1 MLKLKYLYPWVI
13 SFMFLT
19 TSLFSQVR
27 VDGSEEDSQPNDI
40 NLLYEKKIE
49 SNNIYSISQ
58 IKSDDLSKT
67 TSLNLY
73 DSWVGRL
80 SGFYSNR
87 VRGLSSTNQGP
98 ILVILDGFQVDPNF
112 VNNIDIEEIESVTIL
127 KDAPATALYGMRGAN
142 GIIYIKTKRGFEGE
156 PKIQVRGTYGV
167 QTLIDLPKYYNTY
180 DYTGFF
186 NEALLNDG
194 LTNLYTDNQR
204 KSYPS
209 TNWYDEAL
217 YNYTPLSKVDFSI
230 SGGTDKVKYY
240 VYANFIN
247 SKGFFKNTGLNPN
260 YSLQENNTRYNFRSN
275 FDIKIFDKTA
285 LIADVGGF
293 LYDINGPRSSR
304 YDIFN
309 TLQTIPPFIQGVYDD
324 GAYGGNATY
333 RNNPLAMINNAGY
346 TKNHQRAFN
355 FNLMLI
361 QDLNM
366 ITEGLKLNAGVNINN
381 WGNYVDT
388 WGKDYKT
395 QSRIGGEIV
404 DYGFEG
410 SLWTSSSFTQLRSM
424 GGDFYLDYKKNWNN
438 SKLTALLGYRVSTQT
453 ASGRNQ
459 NISRLGSYG
468 KVSYVNSDKYFA
480 DLVIGYNGSQNYAK
494 GNRYGFFPALALGW
508 LISEEESFS
517 KRNID
522 LLKLRASIGLTGSD
536 YLEEAYRFMYF
547 QSYMW
552 GEGYYL
558 RNDNSNLGGILES
571 MPAYPNAKW
580 ENSLKSNIG
589 IDLGID
595 NFKLGID
602 MFADYRYDIMV
613 SRDGRVPDLIGT
625 NLPLDNSGKAIS
637 YGLETTID
645 YTYKINNVI
654 FNFDGFLNIYKSKIL
669 EMNEIPRPFEYLE
682 RTNKPIDQYFGL
694 QHKGFFQDFTDIAN
708 SPQQT
713 FSNYSPGDIKYVDQ
727 NNDGIIDD
735 FDVVAI
741 GKSWFPEIIY
751 SFEPSITYKN
761 FSIEALFQGVAERSI
776 YLNTSQFWGFYNE
789 KNIATNAVEGRWT
802 NSTKD
807 TAKLPRL
814 TTISNENNYRLND
827 LWLANGNFLKL
838 KFIEFKYDFSENFV
852 NRLKISDA
860 QIYVRA
866 YNLLSFD
873 HIKNADPENIGPIPT
888 TSLKNIGLKITF

>member
-1 MLKLKYLYPWVI
+1 
-13 SFMFLT
+13 
-19 TSLFSQVR
+19 
-27 VDGSEEDSQPNDI
+27 
-40 NLLYEKKIE
+40 
-49 SNNIYSISQ
+49 
-58 IKSDDLSKT
+58 
-67 TSLNLY
+67 
-73 DSWVGRL
+73 
-80 SGFYSNR
+80 
-87 VRGLSSTNQGP
+87 
-98 ILVILDGFQVDPNF
+98 
-112 VNNIDIEEIESVTIL
+112 
-127 KDAPATALYGMRGAN
+127 
-142 GIIYIKTKRGFEGE
+142 
-156 PKIQVRGTYGV
+156 
-167 QTLIDLPKYYNTY
+167 
-180 DYTGFF
+180 
-186 NEALLNDG
+186 
-194 LTNLYTDNQR
+194 
-204 KSYPS
+204 
-209 TNWYDEAL
+209 
-217 YNYTPLSKVDFSI
+217 
-230 SGGTDKVKYY
+230 
-240 VYANFIN
+240 
-247 SKGFFKNTGLNPN
+247 
-260 YSLQENNTRYNFRSN
+260 
-275 FDIKIFDKTA
+275 
-285 LIADVGGF
+285 
-293 LYDINGPRSSR
+293 
-304 YDIFN
+304 
-309 TLQTIPPFIQGVYDD
+309 
-324 GAYGGNATY
+324 
-333 RNNPLAMINNAGY
+333 
-346 TKNHQRAFN
+346 
-355 FNLMLI
+355 
-361 QDLNM
+361 M

-381 WGNYVDT
+381 WGNYVDI

-558 RNDNSNLGGILES
+558 RNDNSYLGGILES

-602 MFADYRYDIMV
+602 TFADYRYDIMV

-873 HIKNADPENIGPIPT
+873 HIKNADPENLGPIPT